1 MDENKKTEINIVN
14 NPTEAIEVI
23 SHYEEVIKT
32 QHRVRQCIYK
42 QGGILKI
49 FKQNKNIINITSV
62 NFRFKLRR
70 TIIKPKIF
78 KMTKKGISQCG
89 T

>member
-1 MDENKKTEINIVN
+1 MKKKSSKSFRRMDENKKTETNIVN

-49 FKQNKNIINITSV
+49 FKQNKNMLSQSV
-62 NFRFKLRR
+62 KNNEQK
-70 TIIKPKIF
+70 
-78 KMTKKGISQCG
+78 
-89 T
+89 

>member
-23 SHYEEVIKT
+23 SHYEEVIKI

-49 FKQNKNIINITSV
+49 FKQNKNM
-62 NFRFKLRR
+62 L
-70 TIIKPKIF
+70 
-78 KMTKKGISQCG
+78 SQSAKNNEQK
-89 T
+89 